1 MVFIQVF
8 SSIQLWLRFV
18 RCAKAVRCWLRI
30 HAKTINGYSYHP
42 GGRGKSSHCVAV
54 GALCLEPFYKNRGTS
69 TKITVASSLIGT
81 SNYRSALLAFN
92 LTYDL
97 E

>member
-1 MVFIQVF
+1 M
-8 SSIQLWLRFV
+8 
-18 RCAKAVRCWLRI
+18 
-30 HAKTINGYSYHP
+30 
-42 GGRGKSSHCVAV
+42 GKSSHCVAV

-69 TKITVASSLIGT
+69 TKIKVASGLIGT

-92 LTYDL
+92 STYDL